1 MNREGKKYKVII
13 GDHDFDK
20 GDILVLTH
28 DDGDEV
34 PWFRS
39 TTTDVTAL
47 MPLRNLEE
55 LKEEEIKMTKKIVG
69 RQYKVIG
76 DTGTVIRKGDTV
88 TLKFDDH
95 SEMPLFR
102 RESDGE
108 ERYIRMENVKLIKK
122 PKHKVGKKYLV
133 TGNGSEVRHF
143 FEEGEIVELTRIC
156 RDEKTGEFRNKKGIG
171 QTVSFKD
178 VARLTKKVEAGMQ
191 AVVLSTDLT
200 DSRHGIVESMAKVGE
215 IVKVEK
221 ISGATNRIVRAKK
234 EGGRLFSY
242 AIEDVRGI
250 KSSKELDIK
259 GEPAKPKFKKGDI
272 VRITGNT
279 NSSRNKVGDIGV
291 IADEVVG
298 NNAVRVDVP
307 NRIGGNG
314 NWTKQDEMESLGL
327 KGEVKK

>member
-13 GDHDFDK
+13 GDSDFDK
-20 GDILVLTH
+20 GDVLLLVQ
-28 DDGDEV
+28 DDGDDI

-39 TTTDVTAL
+39 TTTDVKAL

-55 LKEEEIKMTKKIVG
+55 LKEEVKLTKKIVG
-69 RQYKVIG
+69 RQYKVIRE
-76 DTGTVIRKGDTV
+76 TGTVIRKGDTV
-88 TLKFDDH
+88 TLKYDDH
-95 SEMPLFR
+95 TTAPLFR

-108 ERYIRMENVKLIKK
+108 ERYISLDNVKLIKK

-133 TGNGSEVRHF
+133 IGNTTGVSTGVTHHF
-143 FEEGEIVELTRIC
+143 DEGEIVELVHIYSSG
-156 RDEKTGEFRNKKGIG
+156 KKGEFRNERGLG
-171 QTVSFKD
+171 QTVEFKH

-191 AVVLSTDLT
+191 AVVVGKDTT

-215 IVKVEK
+215 IIEVEK

-234 EGGRLFSY
+234 QGGRLFSY

-250 KSSKELDIK
+250 KGKKL
-259 GEPAKPKFKKGDI
+259 EPAKPKFQKGDI
-272 VRITGNT
+272 VRITANT
-279 NSSRNKVGDIGV
+279 NGSRNKVGDIGV
-291 IADEVVG
+291 IVSDSQSGDGALQVE
-298 NNAVRVDVP
+298 VP
-307 NRIGGNG
+307 NRTGSRG